1 MPDLVVP
8 ALGESITEAVV
19 SRWHKKIGDAVEA
32 DEPVVALETDKI
44 TVELPA
50 PAAGA
55 LTEQRFA
62 EGDTVKVGDVVG
74 TIGAAAAAKKAE
86 AKPPA
91 AAEATSPPAPAGEKK
106 SEAPPVAA
114 AKKSE
119 GPPVA
124 AAKKSEASPPAAAKS
139 EARAPADEAGN
150 GRRLTPSMRRA
161 RLEGEPVR
169 ETTPPPTAVA
179 STPTQA
185 ATPARAPAAA
195 VPSGDGREELVTMS
209 PIRKRIAQRLVEAQK
224 STASL
229 TTFNEVDM
237 SAVMALRERF
247 KQDFLDRHKVKLGFM
262 SFFAKAAVAALKLYP
277 GLNAEVKGDAIAY
290 KKHYDLGVA
299 VSTDRGLVVPVLRDA
314 DRLSFAGIE
323 QAIGEL
329 AVRAR
334 GGKLTLEDLVGGTFS
349 ITNGGIYGSMLST
362 PLLNYP
368 QTGIMGMHNIV
379 ERPVGVDGQIQLRPM
394 MYLALTYDHRVVD
407 GREAVSFLVAVKQRI
422 EQPDRLMFEL

>member
-8 ALGESITEAVV
+8 ALGESITEAVI
-19 SRWHKKIGDAVEA
+19 SRWHKKIGDTVEA

-74 TIGAAAAAKKAE
+74 TIGAGAAAAKAAPAPDKKEEKAE
-86 AKPPA
+86 A
-91 AAEATSPPAPAGEKK
+91 AP
-106 SEAPPVAA
+106 AA
-114 AKKSE
+114 AKKE
-119 GPPVA
+119 EKA
-124 AAKKSEASPPAAAKS
+124 EPAAAKR
-139 EARAPADEAGN
+139 EEKAEPAPAKKEQKAEPAREESGN
-150 GRRLTPSMRRA
+150 GRALTPSMRRR

-169 ETTPPPTAVA
+169 ETNPPPTAVA

-185 ATPARAPAAA
+185 ATPARAPAPAPPA
-195 VPSGDGREELVTMS
+195 SSDAREELVPMS

-237 SAVMALRERF
+237 SAVMALRDQFKEEFAER
-247 KQDFLDRHKVKLGFM
+247 HGVKLGFM

-277 GLNAEVKGDAIAY
+277 GLNAEVKGDAIVY

-299 VSTDRGLVVPVLRDA
+299 VSTDRGLVVPVLRDI
-314 DRLSFAGIE
+314 DRRSFAGIE
-323 QAIGEL
+323 QGIVEL
-329 AVRAR
+329 ATRAR
-334 GGKLTLEDLVGGTFS
+334 AGKLALEDLVGGTFS

-368 QTGIMGMHNIV
+368 QTGILGMHNIV
-379 ERPVGVDGQIQLRPM
+379 ERPIGVGGSIELRPM

-422 EQPDRLMFEL
+422 EKPDRLMFEL

>member
-8 ALGESITEAVV
+8 ALGESITEAVI
-19 SRWHKKIGDAVEA
+19 SRWHKKVGDSVEA

-74 TIGAAAAAKKAE
+74 TIGAGAAARKAEPAPEKAPEKAAAKKAE
-86 AKPPA
+86 
-91 AAEATSPPAPAGEKK
+91 PAPEKAP
-106 SEAPPVAA
+106 EAKVDP
-114 AKKSE
+114 
-119 GPPVA
+119 
-124 AAKKSEASPPAAAKS
+124 
-139 EARAPADEAGN
+139 ARAPAPARSAGDGEPARDEAGN
-150 GRRLTPSMRRA
+150 GRPLSPSMRRR

-185 ATPARAPAAA
+185 ATPARAPAPAPA
-195 VPSGDGREELVTMS
+195 PVTGDAREELVTMS

-247 KQDFLDRHKVKLGFM
+247 KEDFAARHKVKLGFM
-262 SFFAKAAVAALKLYP
+262 SFFAKAAIAALKLYP
-277 GLNAEVKGDAIAY
+277 GLNAEVKGDAIVY

-299 VSTDRGLVVPVLRDA
+299 VSTERGLVVPVLRDA

-323 QAIGEL
+323 QGIASL
-329 AVRAR
+329 ATRAK

-368 QTGIMGMHNIV
+368 QTGILGMHNIV
-379 ERPVGVDGQIQLRPM
+379 ERPVGVDGRVELRPV

>member
-8 ALGESITEAVV
+8 ALGESITEAVI
-19 SRWHKKIGDAVEA
+19 SRWHKKIGDTVEA

-74 TIGAAAAAKKAE
+74 TIGAGDAAAKAAPAPDKKEEKAE
-86 AKPPA
+86 AA
-91 AAEATSPPAPAGEKK
+91 PAPAKEQKA
-106 SEAPPVAA
+106 EPAP
-114 AKKSE
+114 AKKE
-119 GPPVA
+119 QKAEPAP
-124 AAKKSEASPPAAAKS
+124 AKKEQKAEPAREES
-139 EARAPADEAGN
+139 GN
-150 GRRLTPSMRRA
+150 GRALTPSMRRR

-169 ETTPPPTAVA
+169 ETNPPPTAVA

-185 ATPARAPAAA
+185 ATPARAPAPAPA
-195 VPSGDGREELVTMS
+195 SPGSSDAREELVPMS

-237 SAVMALRERF
+237 SAVMALRDQFKEEFAER
-247 KQDFLDRHKVKLGFM
+247 HGVKLGFM

-277 GLNAEVKGDAIAY
+277 GLNAEVKGDAIVY

-299 VSTDRGLVVPVLRDA
+299 VSTDRGLVVPVLRDI
-314 DRLSFAGIE
+314 DRRSFAGIE
-323 QAIGEL
+323 QGIVEL
-329 AVRAR
+329 ATRAR
-334 GGKLTLEDLVGGTFS
+334 AGKLALEDLVGGTFS

-368 QTGIMGMHNIV
+368 QTGILGMHNIV
-379 ERPVGVDGQIQLRPM
+379 ERPIGVGGSIELRPM

-422 EQPDRLMFEL
+422 EKPDRLMFEL

>member
-8 ALGESITEAVV
+8 ALGESITEAVI
-19 SRWHKKIGDAVEA
+19 SRWHKKIGDRVEA

-74 TIGAAAAAKKAE
+74 TIGAGGEAAAKKPEEKKPAAKKPAE
-86 AKPPA
+86 AKKAEPA
-91 AAEATSPPAPAGEKK
+91 PEPEKKEAPAEAKKAEPAPE
-106 SEAPPVAA
+106 

-119 GPPVA
+119 
-124 AAKKSEASPPAAAKS
+124 PAR
-139 EARAPADEAGN
+139 EEHGN
-150 GRRLTPSMRRA
+150 GRTLSPSMRRR

-169 ETTPPPTAVA
+169 ETNPPPTAVA

-185 ATPARAPAAA
+185 ATPARAPAPTIP
-195 VPSGDGREELVTMS
+195 PSGEGREEVVPMS

-224 STASL
+224 STAAL

-237 SAVMALRERF
+237 SAVIALRDRF
-247 KQDFLDRHKVKLGFM
+247 KQEFVDRFKVKLGFM
-262 SFFAKAAVAALKLYP
+262 SFFAKAAISALKLYR
-277 GLNAEVKGDAIAY
+277 GLNAEVKGDAIVY

-299 VSTDRGLVVPVLRDA
+299 VSTERGLVVPVLREA

-323 QAIGEL
+323 QGIGEL
-329 AVRAR
+329 AARAR
-334 GGKLTLEDLVGGTFS
+334 AGKLTLEDLVGGTFS

-368 QTGIMGMHNIV
+368 QTGILGMHNIV
-379 ERPVGVDGQIQLRPM
+379 ERPVGIDGKVELRPI
-394 MYLALTYDHRVVD
+394 MYVALTYDHRVVD

-422 EQPDRLMFEL
+422 EQPDRLMFDL

>member
-8 ALGESITEAVV
+8 ALGESITEAVI
-19 SRWHKKIGDAVEA
+19 SRWHKKIGDRVEA

-74 TIGAAAAAKKAE
+74 TIGAGGEATAKKAEPAPAAAAPAPEKKAPRAEPAPEPKKAEPAPEPKKAE
-86 AKPPA
+86 AKKPEPA
-91 AAEATSPPAPAGEKK
+91 H
-106 SEAPPVAA
+106 
-114 AKKSE
+114 
-119 GPPVA
+119 
-124 AAKKSEASPPAAAKS
+124 
-139 EARAPADEAGN
+139 DEAGN
-150 GRRLTPSMRRA
+150 GRALSPSMRRR

-169 ETTPPPTAVA
+169 ETNPPPTAVA

-185 ATPARAPAAA
+185 ATPARAPAPTAPVA
-195 VPSGDGREELVTMS
+195 GDAREEVVPMS

-237 SAVMALRERF
+237 SAVMALRDRF
-247 KQDFLDRHKVKLGFM
+247 KQEFVDRYKVKLGFM
-262 SFFAKAAVAALKLYP
+262 SFFAKAAISALKLYP
-277 GLNAEVKGDAIAY
+277 GLNAEVKGDAIVY

-299 VSTDRGLVVPVLRDA
+299 VSTERGLVVPVLKGA

-323 QAIGEL
+323 QGIGEL
-329 AVRAR
+329 ATRAR
-334 GGKLTLEDLVGGTFS
+334 NGKLTLEDLVGGTFS

-368 QTGIMGMHNIV
+368 QTGILGMHNIV
-379 ERPVGVDGQIQLRPM
+379 ERPVGVDGKVELRPI

>member
-8 ALGESITEAVV
+8 ALGESITEAVI

-74 TIGAAAAAKKAE
+74 TIGAAAAAAKKAE
-86 AKPPA
+86 AAPPA
-91 AAEATSPPAPAGEKK
+91 AAKKPEATPP
-106 SEAPPVAA
+106 AA
-114 AKKSE
+114 AKKPE
-119 GPPVA
+119 A
-124 AAKKSEASPPAAAKS
+124 APPAAAKS
-139 EARAPADEAGN
+139 EAKAPADEAGN
-150 GRRLTPSMRRA
+150 GRRLSPSMRRA

-195 VPSGDGREELVTMS
+195 PSDSTREELVTMS

-247 KQDFLDRHKVKLGFM
+247 KQDFLERHKVKLGFM

-277 GLNAEVKGDAIAY
+277 GLNAEVRGDAIAY

-329 AVRAR
+329 AARAR
-334 GGKLTLEDLVGGTFS
+334 GGKLALEDLVGGTFS